1 MSAVMLR
8 QIPVSPAW
16 PPAKRGAIQDGHPYE
31 ASYRRAMAIFV
42 TDDDAQGGRDHIDAH
57 RTVFMGIGPYFKRNY
72 VSHVN
77 TSFPG
82 MLKSII
88 RLLGLP
94 PLSLFDAV
102 ASDLSDCFTNTP
114 DYDGYQVRRE
124 DSRIAAGSAAERE
137 DGRSGGAVGE
147 ATRRHAV
154 RAITLLQFHCEDV
167 MRHFDQRLD
176 DLQIRLLEMGGRVEL
191 AIQNSVGALVDRD
204 EVRAR
209 QVVASESDI
218 DALDIEIDDLAV
230 GLMALNQP
238 VARDMR
244 FLAAAIK
251 INSDLERMGDLA
263 AHIAERALSL
273 MQQPPVPLLD
283 IPRLAQLAW
292 TMAHDSLD
300 ALVRKDAE
308 LAQRILLS
316 GDAIDRLRE
325 GLFAGLVGSME
336 SDAAAVPS
344 VIHLLFV
351 VRYLERIADHA
362 TNIGEDVLYYLQ
374 GVDVRHRASLAR

>member
-1 MSAVMLR
+1 
-8 QIPVSPAW
+8 
-16 PPAKRGAIQDGHPYE
+16 
-31 ASYRRAMAIFV
+31 
-42 TDDDAQGGRDHIDAH
+42 
-57 RTVFMGIGPYFKRNY
+57 
-72 VSHVN
+72 
-77 TSFPG
+77 
-82 MLKSII
+82 
-88 RLLGLP
+88 
-94 PLSLFDAV
+94 
-102 ASDLSDCFTNTP
+102 
-114 DYDGYQVRRE
+114 
-124 DSRIAAGSAAERE
+124 
-137 DGRSGGAVGE
+137 
-147 ATRRHAV
+147 
-154 RAITLLQFHCEDV
+154 

-176 DLQIRLLEMGGRVEL
+176 DLQIRLLEMGGRVES

-204 EVRAR
+204 EARAR

-325 GLFAGLVGSME
+325 GLFASLVGSME
-336 SDAAAVPS
+336 TDAAAVPS
-344 VIHLLFV
+344 EIHLLFV

-362 TNIGEDVLYYLQ
+362 TNIGEDVLYYLE